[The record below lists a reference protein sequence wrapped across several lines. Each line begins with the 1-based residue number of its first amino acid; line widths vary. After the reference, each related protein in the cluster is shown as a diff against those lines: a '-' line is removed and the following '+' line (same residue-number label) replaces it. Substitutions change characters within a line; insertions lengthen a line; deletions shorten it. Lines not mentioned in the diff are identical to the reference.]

1 MAIELNGKSLVE
13 ASMNGKQLVEA
24 WMNGHLVWTK
34 GITDIKQMNPDKLF
48 LWFNA
53 PASQKSYRYDYMVDA
68 MDSMIDTA
76 SYSITTNMVPSQLG
90 VTKAFKTGTS
100 VLPGATSTGLK
111 SLLLVP
117 EIGGY
122 VKQMGLRS
130 SVWSVSFAF
139 FMSRTSD
146 ISAYNISDLIISLG
160 DFKYGNMSFF
170 GGVYDEP
177 DFVNKYVLRFTNT
190 SSGNSYSYIIPLT
203 TPAETPYVLNDK
215 GHGLNIVTLVKNK
228 SNVKIFF
235 NGIRQEG
242 TIPGG
247 SSTTVIDTVS
257 SSAGMYDMLYNYRTG
272 DVQYYADLAFYNRA
286 LTDLECYE
294 IFKLYN
300 GKNLPYIKF
309 SNSVSTLNNVLFKF
323 MIINE
328 SGEDLPLSFWS
339 SMKVFQTSFGDY
351 TVTDV
356 DENGNYW
363 GYATGNNNFN
373 SRFDYLYKWIIPN
386 NAKFEKFT
394 FATTFNGVDKLH
406 GTDIATGTGLTGVG
420 MKQSSLRRDENL
432 AVLKITSVTKNEAAL
447 PTTINIVF
455 SSSTIQYQSDEW
467 AQQTTLSMF
476 MLINGDSTHTQV
488 FFRTP
493 LSSLMSR
500 GAQSIDISNI
510 TSIEEIEFVLE
521 TPNSTNAD
529 YVFCVTNMPMP
540 SINPDKILVKG
551 YTMNYMTVVGGTRI
565 QPCFDWAGLKGKVY
579 PCVFMLGYRGH
590 ALGDEIYAVP
600 ITNECLI
607 DINA

>member
-48 LWFNA
+48 LWFKA

-68 MDSMIDTA
+68 MDSMIDSA
-76 SYSITTNMVPSQLG
+76 SYSISTNMNPSQLG
-90 VTKAFKTGTS
+90 VTKAF
-100 VLPGATSTGLK
+100 STGISVQPGSTASNITNLDM
-111 SLLLVP
+111 VP
-117 EIGGY
+117 ETGGY
-122 VKQMGLRS
+122 LKQISLRS
-130 SVWSVSFAF
+130 SVWSMSFAF
-139 FMSRTSD
+139 FTNLVLSTDVTNYYTLTSLGSTSYGRMTIGAPAPRTSA
-146 ISAYNISDLIISLG
+146 IMARLILEFYTSDYTTNNLSL
-160 DFKYGNMSFF
+160 
-170 GGVYDEP
+170 
-177 DFVNKYVLRFTNT
+177 
-190 SSGNSYSYIIPLT
+190 YIAT
-203 TPAETPYVLNDK
+203 DTETPYFLNDK
-215 GHGLNIVTLVKNK
+215 GHGLNIVTFVKDK
-228 SNVKIFF
+228 SKVKIFF
-235 NGIRQEG
+235 NGKKVEG
-242 TIPGG
+242 TIPGT
-247 SSTTVIDTVS
+247 STTIIDTVS
-257 SSAGMYDMLYNYRTG
+257 SGTFNYNILYNQDSYKK
-272 DVQYYADLAFYNRA
+272 YYADLAFYNRA

-300 GKNLPYIKF
+300 RLNLPYIKLN
-309 SNSVSTLNNVLFKF
+309 NSASTLNNVLFKF

-406 GTDIATGTGLTGVG
+406 GTDIATGTGLAGVG
-420 MKQSSLRRDENL
+420 MKQSSLRQDENL
-432 AVLKITSVTKNEAAL
+432 AVIKITSVTKNEAAL
-447 PTTINIVF
+447 PTTINIIF
-455 SSSTIQYQSDEW
+455 SSSTIQYQSYEW

-551 YTMNYMTVVGGTRI
+551 YTMNYLTVVGGTRI

-579 PCVFMLGYRGH
+579 PCVFMLGYIGH
-590 ALGDEIYAVP
+590 ALGNEIYNVP